1 MQSAGE
7 IARPIMGKKK
17 QILLNFPVSIFSS
30 VMGLAGLGR
39 ALRLAAG
46 LFNISII
53 YSQFTNLLAWLIF
66 LVLLIFLLLKLIR
79 YPQKLSAEFW
89 APAEG
94 CFFATVP
101 ISILLLSPSLQ
112 PAFGAAYLCCW
123 VIGTSVMLGLA
134 FLTIYNLLNIKQ
146 SVVNFMPGMILPAVG
161 VLNIAVTSGAL
172 YTAWVIELNKFAFA
186 IGLVLTV
193 VFFTLIFA
201 RLMHHD
207 KLTAKMEPTLMI
219 MMSPFG
225 VCFLAYTNI
234 TAQVDLFAAILFYF
248 GLFFFVILFV
258 RIFINQKTFIYTW
271 WSVGFPTAA
280 LTNAACKYALNNHLA
295 ISAIIAAMLL
305 IILSAFIIYMLLKSF
320 YLLFRMRLFA
330 A

>member
-1 MQSAGE
+1 MQIAGE
-7 IARPIMGKKK
+7 ITRPIRGKRK
-17 QILLNFPVSIFSS
+17 QLLLNFPVSIFSS
-30 VMGLAGLGR
+30 VMGLAGLSR
-39 ALRLAAG
+39 ALRLAVG
-46 LFNISII
+46 LFNITSI
-53 YSQFTNLLAWLIF
+53 YSQLTNLLAWSIF

-94 CFFATVP
+94 CFFATIP
-101 ISILLLSPSLQ
+101 ISILLLSPSLA
-112 PAFGAAYLCCW
+112 PVSYLCCW
-123 VIGTSVMLGLA
+123 IIGTSVMLGLA
-134 FLTIYNLLNIKQ
+134 YLTIYNLLNIKQ
-146 SVVNFMPGMILPAVG
+146 SVVNFTPGMILPAVG
-161 VLNIAVTSGAL
+161 VLNIAVASGSL
-172 YTAWVIELNKFAFA
+172 HPVWVMELNKFAFA

-225 VCFLAYTNI
+225 VCFLAYSNI
-234 TAQVDLFAAILFYF
+234 TDQIDLFATVLFYF
-248 GLFFFVILFV
+248 GLFFFTILFI
-258 RIFINQKTFIYTW
+258 RIFINQKSFTYTW

-280 LTNAACKYALNNHLA
+280 LTNSACKYALNNHLL
-295 ISAIIAAMLL
+295 ISAIIAAALL
-305 IILSAFIIYMLLKSF
+305 CILTGFIVYIFLKSL
-320 YLLFRMRLFA
+320 YLLLRMRLFA